1 MALTGANFLGQ
12 AQQRKASGGA
22 SSFLDY
28 TPSIK
33 KEPVD
38 TDYNKGGFL
47 GGVGYTLGKFG
58 TGAFSVLE
66 GIWDFTAGGIADF
79 FGADEWAEEQFA
91 NNIAAG
97 WNQDLDEWYNPSS
110 GMKMVGDVASGIS
123 NTLVGIAGAAAITY
137 FTGGAAAPYAGTI
150 AAGIMGLGA
159 AGNAT
164 SEAYAKTGELG
175 FKEYAYG
182 ALSGG
187 TEMALEKFTGVTG
200 KYATKLLGKE
210 TAKTV
215 AKQTVLKGIVS
226 DFKSEFIEE
235 AISEFITP
243 YYQRWTQVDP
253 NAENATIQQIGY
265 AGLVGGLSGAL
276 MGGIGTGISSAKAL
290 NRGSEIS
297 KNQDYTNAVVSMAE
311 KFAQYETE
319 NNTGK
324 EAYQYISGLVADFKA
339 RDNGTGTLTAMQK
352 KLLGQMEHA
361 SVVLTYEP
369 EIQRSKEKIIAS
381 ADDFAQYINSRN
393 IIDGATG
400 KPFHFANGAE
410 LVKNDALVTQFAVAD
425 ALGQLMLTP
434 ESVYSIVSSKRT
446 DGVMQSDFRNF
457 QKNGTAEYKKA
468 VNELFGIDVD
478 GITYED
484 FISTIQNTDRAKFDS
499 IQGGMAARA
508 SAKKAISQANNTG
521 ADIGTFDKGA
531 NIVDGTSVYKSA
543 DGKIFAVTKTGNG
556 YYVYNGKDISKKLT
570 KAQLLEVIDALNG
583 VAPATTQTAETTA
596 KTGQKTKKKPAVQTS
611 PTGTQTAQETEK
623 SKPKTAPKK
632 KTATK
637 KKQPATEKA
646 KPADKATQKR
656 EAIAKMRKSED
667 TTERVLAELY
677 DNGAADYD
685 AVSAMKDGQDL
696 STVDKVAYFATGTVK
711 DYARQGLYTEKSLA
725 KAIKE
730 YVNDI
735 RAGKD
740 VLVQVMDRAI
750 ELDGKQQP
758 NWYKEQYHKATEPTQ
773 SSENTTTKKV
783 KATSLSKARENL
795 LKFVLRKDN
804 GREALR
810 GAFMINGR
818 QYLSDGYFAVA
829 YDDAMEGLTQA
840 KGEPMAILEKI
851 IEAHR
856 TTDASRSVNV
866 DMDAIRENYPPR
878 GAESMEYIAKLG
890 DSYFQTQLVRKV
902 GETLKNPV
910 FYIANKAQ
918 KEINA
923 PFTEGM
929 LYIKAD
935 NGEAVIL
942 PIQADKKKNLPSE
955 VVRYTADFAKTN
967 TTETTTTAKKKAP
980 AKKTAPKTKATET
993 TTEKPVKEK
1002 SIHGKS
1008 YKDFTVDEFNA
1019 LSAPLRGYYLAKSK
1033 KPNAIVMAQVGDFY
1047 EAFFDDAQTVANEF
1061 ELTLTGR
1068 AVNGFTDRVEM
1079 VGFPVKSFDDYKAK
1093 LNAKGLDVVRVD
1105 TDGKKVLYAAKKDN
1119 ASAETQAQAEKP
1131 KKTKTDKATAKK
1143 KMDDFGEKI
1152 GGARKDEWQARGLTA
1167 ADLDG
1172 MNLREIQK
1180 YAKKER
1186 VWKRPNWVQAVEDG
1200 GDRGLLYAQNEI
1212 YISLNTQ
1219 PASAYSYKSKTEEQI
1234 KAVAKTYAD
1243 EVNAIKKMAESVKTA
1258 DDLKK
1263 MGREWLAENG
1273 YVEIKNGQLT
1283 WTHKYYE
1290 SPALYGSKYLNTL
1303 DNLIKRF
1310 DMLGERAYMEGF
1322 GIAPENKLP
1331 RGYEIRR
1338 TRDSMFGSVSETGEY
1353 YIVKGHYRVATGF
1366 KTVEDALA
1374 YGREKFGNATTT
1386 EKSGKQ
1392 RYVPVQLAEVHRDGL
1407 DYRKGKKAVGDDFL
1421 RDFGIKGG
1429 EFGNWLSE
1437 LDRQTSL
1444 DYGYDAFCDLA
1455 DALGI
1460 ELTDIGL
1467 NGTLSIGFGSRG
1479 KGLSGAAAHYEP
1491 ARKVI
1496 NLTKMNGA
1504 GSLAHE
1510 FWHAVE
1516 DYISGD
1522 THQSEMTSNFSK
1534 MPERTRKAAYDL
1546 VHKMQYR
1553 EGTIEENQLES
1564 QKRAER
1570 NLRRINAYFDNNFN
1584 LLNGKMDEST
1594 IQRYVD
1600 EKYYKRK
1607 PTEADY
1613 KRFAELKA
1621 QAIKGDTT
1629 AVAKFID
1636 GERSIVDEISDL
1648 QKDITGRG
1656 LQKEDRNALAY
1667 LIQEAGLHP
1676 DVKVTKKTKF
1686 YTDAIAIS
1694 VTYAKDGGYWD
1705 SNCEMLARAFAAYIT
1720 DKTNRSND
1728 YLSGHS
1734 ERTVLVEGGT
1744 ASIMPVGEE
1753 RKMINAAFDELFAA
1767 AKADGLFH
1775 ESTREKPTTKT
1786 RYAISESAEL
1796 NNQPAGNKSQNLSPL
1811 QMKRAESFARTHV
1824 KGYENLTAAEKLEVE
1839 WTIASGWRYGAS
1851 ESDILSLA
1859 KISTQSGVGIGFADL
1874 KATTSDGK
1882 EAFADAACYTRSG
1895 HLTIY
1900 LNPKSK
1906 RTVEVATLHELTHAL
1921 EGTEGYAD
1929 LKKKAEEYY
1938 AKHPEEKAAID
1949 KMYRELYKN
1958 EQVRFADEI
1967 LPSELTAHYIEKML
1981 EKRNVLAQMT
1991 AEQPTFMQ
1999 RCINWLKTR
2008 VDKLRGVDT
2017 QAADEVDILARK
2029 FVSTFNLN
2037 KGKIGQQDKAQYA
2050 LGKTYPDGVDL
2061 IDNYTEKQYN
2071 NFGWARVNGV
2081 LSYRENGNFRAKYGE
2096 IKSGKQKGVHKTASG
2111 EIIVEVNDMEKG
2123 KFGVNNVLVFAK
2135 GTYENYQITR
2145 VIRLQLDN
2153 ETAIEIVRGDIYENE
2168 RKQSTHKEG
2177 LFWENVYGQ
2186 EFVREYTPQTFGSYQ
2201 EIKTERGRR
2210 VSGTD
2215 SGAVD
2220 GISKGRENGAG
2231 NLNGNSDNGVK
2242 RQYALSAVDSDGK
2255 ALSAAQQDYFQDTV
2269 VRDKNGRLLTVYH
2282 GSPNVFTEFSHRF
2295 MNTNGNAHGR
2305 GFYFTD
2311 DAEYADGFKKDGGQL
2326 LKGYLDIRK
2335 PASET
2340 KVTIRKSE
2348 LVKLIKATCEAQA
2361 QEFMDEESY
2370 DNIDDALLDTWVSN
2384 YVNTYD
2390 AYDMDSVYRQ
2400 VAESVFNS
2408 CDNDVDM
2415 LAELTNGGAGTARV
2429 LSLARKTIGYD
2440 GIIFDNGNG
2449 TYQFVAFESNQFKN
2463 ADNTSPTE
2471 NADIR
2476 YALKGSDRV
2485 MTELP
2490 DDKVGIKDVLRGK
2503 ATKAQLA
2510 TQVKGGMAETTEAV
2524 KVLMTNAQAALE
2536 RVLTENGIAD
2546 ATARTNYIRAGKYAA
2561 HNAIETQGGQYSL
2574 DGEIRVGDSL
2584 GKIMQPIY
2592 KANEKDGKTYADF
2605 ELYLLHYHNI
2615 DRMAVGKP
2623 VFGDDVTAADS
2634 QTAIAELDKE
2644 YPQFRKIAEK
2654 IWKFN
2659 DNNLQLSVD
2668 SGMYS
2673 QEYADTL
2680 REMYPHYVPT
2690 FREEYATR
2698 AAALMGKNNV
2708 WVNNAKKA
2716 AKGSSAR
2723 ILPIDDMMAA
2733 QTIQKTTSARINS
2746 LLVEMLERGDH
2757 DEFKV
2762 IATEDAEIQIDD
2774 DTQVTTYEDK
2784 TKNTHQ
2790 VTFYHNGKKVTAQ
2803 VSRLV
2808 FKGIEAFRASSD
2820 MSDNVALNAVAKANS
2835 TFKKLV
2841 TSLNPF
2847 FSFFKN
2853 PIRDMQDALLYTR
2866 YSHREYLKNYN
2877 RARQEIANN
2886 GKYWQEAKAAGIT
2899 SASVYDYQKGIEYKQ
2914 NGVGAKAKRF
2924 WGKLESASNAIE
2936 MAPRMAEYIS
2946 AREAGLSV
2954 QEALLQAQDV
2964 TTNFGRG
2971 GTFAKKLNS
2980 TVMPFLNPAIQG
2992 FSKMWRSYTGE
3003 DGKKAWVNLIIRSLI
3018 LGIGATALNDLLNGD
3033 DEEYEN
3039 LSDYVKE
3046 QNYVIALGGGDFLK
3060 IPKGRVI
3067 GVFGNAFL
3075 RGKRYAQGETDA
3087 WEGYFDS
3094 VISSVTPV
3102 ENFTRTIFSP
3112 ITDAQTNTTWYGGAI
3127 ESQKWNDTEPKNRYD
3142 ESTSKIS
3149 IWLGSVFNYSPL
3161 KIDYLLEQYTGI
3173 IGDLVLPATS
3183 TQAESG
3189 IITQNMLV
3197 NSTTNSK
3204 WSTKF
3209 YNALENYTYKKT
3221 AGDLQAK
3228 GAVRYL
3234 NSINSTISDMY
3245 NQKRTIQAD
3254 KTLSNDEKL
3263 TQTKIIQAA
3272 INTLMQEA
3280 IGNAEYIYGEM
3291 GKYNL
3296 SDDDVF
3302 DQAYLDSISLVMG
3315 EEYALKTYNK
3325 DVYAKATKLNKL
3337 GVDYATYYDF
3347 YFGIK
3352 NITSDKKADGST
3364 VSGSKKAKV
3373 INYVMSQNLST
3384 AQKLVLIMAQGYTIT
3399 DNDVK
3404 GLTAKQAKTTVAKYI
3419 TSLNLT
3425 REEKTELAEML
3436 GFTVK
3441 NGKIYFN

>member
-1 MALTGANFLGQ
+1 MAKSLIEQYGKKNISQSGQRLISSYKPIATNYQTNVTKEERDHNTGGL
-12 AQQRKASGGA
+12 
-22 SSFLDY
+22 
-28 TPSIK
+28 
-33 KEPVD
+33 
-38 TDYNKGGFL
+38 L
-47 GGVGYTLGKFG
+47 GGTGYVLGKLG
-58 TGAFSVLE
+58 TGAFSILE
-66 GIWDFTAGGIADF
+66 GIWDYTAGGIADL

-97 WNQDLDEWYNPSS
+97 WNQDLDEWYNPSK
-110 GMKMVGDVASGIS
+110 GMQVAGDVASGIGNS
-123 NTLVGIAGAAAITY
+123 LVGMAAVAGAAAIAY
-137 FTGGAAAPYAGTI
+137 FSGGTLSNVSAGIIAGTV
-150 AAGIMGLGA
+150 MGLGA
-159 AGNAT
+159 AGMAT
-164 SEAYAKTGELG
+164 SEAYEKTGELG
-175 FKEYAYG
+175 AKEYGYG
-182 ALSGG
+182 ALVGV
-187 TEMALEKFTGVTG
+187 TEGALEGLTGAAG
-200 KYATKLLGKE
+200 KVGAKVFAKE

-215 AKQTVLKGIVS
+215 AKKTILKGIVS
-226 DFKSEFIEE
+226 DFVGEAFEEGMSEFL
-235 AISEFITP
+235 TP

-253 NAENATIQQIGY
+253 NAEYATIQQIGY
-265 AGLVGGLSGAL
+265 AAFVGGLSGAL
-276 MGGIGTGISSAKAL
+276 MGGIGTGISTVQAM
-290 NRGSEIS
+290 NRGNEIS
-297 KNQDYTNAVVSMAE
+297 KNQELTKSVVNIAE
-311 KFAQYETE
+311 KFAQYEAQ
-319 NNTGK
+319 NNTKK
-324 EAYQYISGLVADFKA
+324 ESYQYISGLVADFKA
-339 RDNGTGTLTAMQK
+339 RDNGTGELTLQQK
-352 KLLGQMEHA
+352 KLLGQMERA
-361 SVVLTYEP
+361 NIVLTYEP
-369 EIQRSKEKIIAS
+369 AVQRSKEKIIAN
-381 ADDFAQYINSRN
+381 ADNFAEYINSRN
-393 IIDGATG
+393 IPDGDTG

-410 LVKNDALVTQFAVAD
+410 LVANDGLVTQFAVAD
-425 ALGQLMLTP
+425 ALGELLLTP
-434 ESVYSIVSSKRT
+434 DSVYELVSSKRA
-446 DGVMQSDFRNF
+446 DGIMQSDFRNF
-457 QKNGTAEYKKA
+457 QKDGKTEHKKA

-484 FISTIQNTDRAKFDS
+484 FIEKIKGTDATVFENTKN
-499 IQGGMAARA
+499 GMAQRA
-508 SAKKAISQANNTG
+508 TAKKAVAN
-521 ADIGTFDKGA
+521 ARKDEKSIATFDKGA
-531 NIVDGTSVYKSA
+531 NIVDGTSVYKA
-543 DGKIFAVTKTGNG
+543 KDGAIFAVTKKAED
-556 YYVYNGKDISKKLT
+556 YYLYADGKISTKLT
-570 KAQLLEVIDALNG
+570 KAQIIEAINALNG

-646 KPADKATQKR
+646 KPTDKATQKR

-730 YVNDI
+730 YADDI

-758 NWYKEQYHKATEPTQ
+758 NWYKEQYHKAAEP
-773 SSENTTTKKV
+773 
-783 KATSLSKARENL
+783 
-795 LKFVLRKDN
+795 
-804 GREALR
+804 
-810 GAFMINGR
+810 
-818 QYLSDGYFAVA
+818 
-829 YDDAMEGLTQA
+829 
-840 KGEPMAILEKI
+840 
-851 IEAHR
+851 
-856 TTDASRSVNV
+856 
-866 DMDAIRENYPPR
+866 
-878 GAESMEYIAKLG
+878 
-890 DSYFQTQLVRKV
+890 
-902 GETLKNPV
+902 
-910 FYIANKAQ
+910 
-918 KEINA
+918 
-923 PFTEGM
+923 
-929 LYIKAD
+929 
-935 NGEAVIL
+935 
-942 PIQADKKKNLPSE
+942 
-955 VVRYTADFAKTN
+955 
-967 TTETTTTAKKKAP
+967 TTAKKKAP
-980 AKKTAPKTKATET
+980 AKKTAPKAKAMET

-1392 RYVPVQLAEVHRDGL
+1392 RYVPIQLAEVHRDGL

-1859 KISTQSGVGIGFADL
+1859 KISAQSGVGIGFADV

-1882 EAFADAACYTRSG
+1882 TADADAACYSRSG

-1921 EGTEGYAD
+1921 EGMEGYAE
-1929 LKKKAEEYY
+1929 LRKKAEEYY

-2008 VDKLRGVDT
+2008 VSSLRGVDT

-2029 FVSTFNLN
+2029 FVSTYNLN
-2037 KGKIGQQDKAQYA
+2037 KNKMGTTQQLDKTDKIRYAYRARNPQTVTKSEFEHHYWATANGILTKNELGSLNSAIGEMRNGAQYVKNA
-2050 LGKTYPDGVDL
+2050 DGLYMVPVG
-2061 IDNYTEKQYN
+2061 E
-2071 NFGWARVNGV
+2071 NGV
-2081 LSYRENGNFRAKYGE
+2081 LNKIVFTDGKYNSYSIDTVITINLNNETDLSIERSIIYASERKGIYTETNGLVEVHYAKDF
-2096 IKSGKQKGVHKTASG
+2096 KFSDFQRKLTQNPQNSNGKQ
-2111 EIIVEVNDMEKG
+2111 
-2123 KFGVNNVLVFAK
+2123 
-2135 GTYENYQITR
+2135 
-2145 VIRLQLDN
+2145 
-2153 ETAIEIVRGDIYENE
+2153 
-2168 RKQSTHKEG
+2168 
-2177 LFWENVYGQ
+2177 
-2186 EFVREYTPQTFGSYQ
+2186 
-2201 EIKTERGRR
+2201 
-2210 VSGTD
+2210 
-2215 SGAVD
+2215 
-2220 GISKGRENGAG
+2220 NGAG
-2231 NLNGNSDNGVK
+2231 NLNGDSGNGVK
-2242 RQYALSAVDSDGK
+2242 RSYALSVVDSDGR
-2255 ALSAAQQDYFQDTV
+2255 ALSAAQQDYFKDSV

-2340 KVTIRKSE
+2340 EVTIRKAE

-2361 QEFMDEESY
+2361 QEFIDEESY

-2390 AYDMDSVYRQ
+2390 AYSMDSVYRQ

-2429 LSLARKTIGYD
+2429 LSLARKIIGYD
-2440 GIIFDNGNG
+2440 GIIFDNKNG
-2449 TYQFVAFESNQFKN
+2449 TYQFVAFESSQFKN
-2463 ADNTSPTE
+2463 ADNTNPTE
-2471 NADIR
+2471 SPDIR
-2476 YALKGSDRV
+2476 YALKGSDKV

-2490 DDKVGIKDVLRGK
+2490 DDKVSVKDVLRGR

-2510 TQVKGGMAETTEAV
+2510 TQVKGSMAETTEAV

-2574 DGEIRVGDSL
+2574 DGETRVGDSL

-2605 ELYLLHYHNI
+2605 ELYLLHHHNI

-2820 MSDNVALNAVAKANS
+2820 MSDNVALNAVAKVNS

-2877 RARQEIANN
+2877 RARQEIAHN
-2886 GKYWQEAKAAGIT
+2886 GHYWQEAKAAGIT
-2899 SASVYDYQKGIEYKQ
+2899 AASVYDYQKGIEYKQ
-2914 NGVGAKAKRF
+2914 NGAGAKVKRF

-3003 DGKKAWVNLIIRSLI
+3003 NGKKAWVNLIIRSLI

-3094 VISSVTPV
+3094 VMSSVTPV

-3142 ESTSKIS
+3142 ESTSKIA

-3173 IGDLVLPATS
+3173 VGDLVLPATS

-3209 YNALENYTYKKT
+3209 YSTLEDYTYKKT

-3234 NSINSTISDMY
+3234 NSINSTVSDMY

-3296 SDDDVF
+3296 ADDDVF
-3302 DQAYLDSISLVMG
+3302 DQAYLDSISVVMG
-3315 EEYALKTYNK
+3315 EEYALKSYNK
-3325 DVYAKATKLNKL
+3325 DVYEKATKINKL
-3337 GVDYATYYDF
+3337 GIDYATYYDF
-3347 YFGIK
+3347 YFGVK

-3364 VSGSKKAKV
+3364 VAGSKKAKV
-3373 INYVMSQNLST
+3373 INYVMAQNLST
-3384 AQKLVLIMAQGYTIT
+3384 AQKLVLIMAQGYSIA
-3399 DNDVK
+3399 DGDVK